1 MKQVKFIYSDGKCT
15 LHNTLGVS
23 LKTILKL
30 IGDTIAFSEVIY
42 NSKTRKIE
50 EVETESKVVRA
61 EFIY

>member
-15 LHNTLGVS
+15 LHNALGVS
-23 LKTILKL
+23 LNSILS
-30 IGDTIAFSEVIY
+30 IVGDTIAFSEVIY